1 MAMTDRDPAL
11 ERGGQGVTFARGF
24 VAGAVAAGV
33 KREGTTRLDVAVIA
47 STAEHCHAAGV
58 FTTNQVIAAPCVIS
72 RKHLGKGHL
81 RAIVVN
87 SGNANACTGPQGERD
102 AVAMA
107 TAGAELLHVDP
118 HDMAVAS
125 TGVIGVPL
133 PMDRIAPA
141 IGRIKLSEA
150 GWDDVSRA
158 IMTTDTRPKVAQR
171 EVVLVDGTVR
181 IGGIAKGAG
190 MIHPNMATL
199 LTFVT
204 TDAHIDGAALRPMLR
219 SAADDTFNAI
229 SVDGDTSTN
238 DTLLVLANGA
248 SGVRVGAVDGSKF
261 LDALTAVCLD
271 LARAVVADGE
281 GVTKVFEVRLT
292 GAASESDARAAAR
305 TITTSNL
312 VKTAIHGADP
322 NWGRILAAAGRS
334 GAKVDAARATVRIGD
349 VAVFEKG
356 APRSFDANAVRA
368 LLAKAEIAIEVDLG
382 LGDSTARAWGTDLSA
397 EYVRINADYTT

>member
-1 MAMTDRDPAL
+1 MALKNGRDG
-11 ERGGQGVTFARGF
+11 RGVTYARGF
-24 VAGAVAAGV
+24 VAGAVAGGV
-33 KREGTTRLDVAVIA
+33 KHEGTTRLDLALIA

-58 FTTNQVIAAPCVIS
+58 FTTNSVIAAPCVVTK
-72 RKHLGKGHL
+72 KHIGRGHL
-81 RAIVVN
+81 RGIVVN

-102 AVAMA
+102 AIAMA
-107 TAGAELLHVDP
+107 AAAGGALGVDP
-118 HDMAVAS
+118 HDVAIAS

-133 PMDRIAPA
+133 PMDRIVPA
-141 IGRIKLSEA
+141 IGRIALSEA
-150 GWDDVSRA
+150 GWDDASRA

-171 EVVLVDGTVR
+171 EVTLSGGTVR

-204 TDAHIDGAALRPMLR
+204 TDALIDSAALRPMLR
-219 SAADDTFNAI
+219 SAADDSFNAI

-248 SGVRVGAVDGSKF
+248 SGVRVGTIDGPPF
-261 LDALTAVCLD
+261 LDALAAVCLD
-271 LARAVVADGE
+271 LARAIVADGE
-281 GVTKVFEVRLT
+281 GATKVFEIRVT

-305 TITTSNL
+305 TVTTSNL

-334 GAKVDAARATVRIGD
+334 GAKVDAAKASVRIGG
-349 VAVFEKG
+349 VAVYDRG
-356 APRSFDANAVRA
+356 APRAFDPNAVRA
-368 LLAKAEIAIEVDLG
+368 AFERADIAIELDLG
-382 LGDSTARAWGTDLSA
+382 LGEATARAWGTDLSA

>member
-1 MAMTDRDPAL
+1 MAVST
-11 ERGGQGVTFARGF
+11 GHGVTFARGF

-33 KREGTTRLDVAVIA
+33 KQKDTTRLDVAVIA

-58 FTTNQVIAAPCVIS
+58 FTMNQVIAAPCIVTKRHIG
-72 RKHLGKGHL
+72 RGQL
-81 RAIVVN
+81 RGIVVN
-87 SGNANACTGPQGERD
+87 SGNANACTGPGGERD

-107 TAGAELLHVDP
+107 TAAAELLHVDP
-118 HDMAVAS
+118 HDVAVAS

-133 PMDRIAPA
+133 PMDRIVPA
-141 IGRIKLSEA
+141 IGRVRLSAA
-150 GWDDVSRA
+150 GWADASRA

-171 EVVLVDGTVR
+171 ELTLSGGAVR

-204 TDAHIDGAALRPMLR
+204 TDALVDAAVLRPMLR

-248 SGVRVGAVDGSKF
+248 SGVGVGTLDGPAF
-261 LDALTAVCLD
+261 LDALTAVCRD
-271 LARAVVADGE
+271 LARAIVADGE
-281 GVTKVFEVRLT
+281 GATKVFEVHVTR
-292 GAASESDARAAAR
+292 AASESDARAAAR
-305 TITTSNL
+305 TVTSSNL

-334 GAKVDAARATVRIGD
+334 GATVDAARASIRIGGVVVYD
-349 VAVFEKG
+349 RG
-356 APRSFDANAVRA
+356 APCPFDAGAVRA
-368 LLAKAEIAIEVDLG
+368 SFAKPDIAIELDLG
-382 LGDSTARAWGTDLSA
+382 LGEAAARAWGSDLSA

>member
-1 MAMTDRDPAL
+1 MAMSA
-11 ERGGQGVTFARGF
+11 GQGVTFARGF

-33 KREGTTRLDVAVIA
+33 KHEGTTRLDLALIA

-58 FTTNQVIAAPCVIS
+58 FTTNSVIAAPCVVTK
-72 RKHLGKGHL
+72 KHIGRGHL
-81 RAIVVN
+81 RGIVVN

-102 AVAMA
+102 AIAMA
-107 TAGAELLHVDP
+107 AAAGGALGVDP
-118 HDMAVAS
+118 HDVAIAS

-133 PMDRIAPA
+133 PMDRIVPA
-141 IGRIKLSEA
+141 IGRIALSEA
-150 GWDDVSRA
+150 GWDDASRA

-171 EVVLVDGTVR
+171 EVTLSGGTVR

-204 TDAHIDGAALRPMLR
+204 TDALIDSAALRPMLR
-219 SAADDTFNAI
+219 SAADDSFNAI

-248 SGVRVGAVDGSKF
+248 SGVRVGTIDGPPF
-261 LDALTAVCLD
+261 LDALAAVCLD
-271 LARAVVADGE
+271 LARAIVADGE
-281 GVTKVFEVRLT
+281 GATKVFEIRVT

-305 TITTSNL
+305 TVTTSNL

-334 GAKVDAARATVRIGD
+334 GAKVDAAKASVRIGG
-349 VAVFEKG
+349 VAVYDRG
-356 APRSFDANAVRA
+356 APRAFDPNAVRA
-368 LLAKAEIAIEVDLG
+368 AFERADIAIELDLG
-382 LGDSTARAWGTDLSA
+382 LGEATARAWGTDLSA

>member
-1 MAMTDRDPAL
+1 VAVT
-11 ERGGQGVTFARGF
+11 GKGVTYARGF

-33 KREGTTRLDVAVIA
+33 KEAGTTRLDLAVIA
-47 STAEHCHAAGV
+47 STAEHCHAAAV
-58 FTTNQVIAAPCVIS
+58 FTTNQVIAAPCLVTK
-72 RKHLGKGHL
+72 KHVARGHL
-81 RAIVVN
+81 RGIVVN

-102 AVAMA
+102 ALAMA
-107 TAGAELLHVDP
+107 TAAGALLGVDP
-118 HDMAVAS
+118 EQIAVAS
-125 TGVIGVPL
+125 TGVIGVSM
-133 PMDRIAPA
+133 PMTRISPA
-141 IGRIKLSEA
+141 IGRVRSSES
-150 GWDDVSRA
+150 GWDDASRA

-171 EVVLVDGTVR
+171 EVTLSGGAVR

-199 LTFVT
+199 LAFVT
-204 TDAHIDGAALRPMLR
+204 TDALIDSAALRPMLR

-248 SGVRVGAVDGSKF
+248 SGVRVGTLDGPAF

-271 LARAVVADGE
+271 LARGIVADGE
-281 GVTKVFEVRLT
+281 GVTKVFEVRVA
-292 GAASESDARAAAR
+292 GAASGGDARVAAR

-334 GAKVDAARATVRIGD
+334 GAKVEAAKASVRIGGIAVFD
-349 VAVFEKG
+349 KGVPCAFDPGAVRAVFEQ
-356 APRSFDANAVRA
+356 P
-368 LLAKAEIAIEVDLG
+368 EIEIVVDLG
-382 LGDSTARAWGTDLSA
+382 LGDATARAWGTDLSA

>member
-1 MAMTDRDPAL
+1 MAVTVED
-11 ERGGQGVTFARGF
+11 GQGVTYARGF

-33 KREGTTRLDVAVIA
+33 KHEGATRLDVAVIA

-58 FTTNQVIAAPCVIS
+58 FTTNQVIAAPCIIT

-81 RAIVVN
+81 RGIVVN

-107 TAGAELLHVDP
+107 SAAAALLQVDP
-118 HDMAVAS
+118 HDVAVAS

-133 PMDRIAPA
+133 PMDRLAPA
-141 IGRIKLSEA
+141 IGRVALSRA
-150 GWDDVSRA
+150 GWDDASHA
-158 IMTTDTRPKVAQR
+158 IMTTDTRPKIAQR
-171 EVVLVDGTVR
+171 EVALADGTVR

-199 LTFVT
+199 LTFIT
-204 TDAHIDGAALRPMLR
+204 TDAHIDSAALRPMLR
-219 SAADDTFNAI
+219 DAADDSFNAI

-238 DTLLVLANGA
+238 DTLLLLANGA
-248 SGVRVGAVDGSKF
+248 SGVHVGTADGSKF
-261 LDALTAVCLD
+261 LDALGAVCLD

-281 GVTKVFEVRLT
+281 GVTKVFEVRVT
-292 GAASESDARAAAR
+292 GAASESDARLAAR

-334 GAKVDAARATVRIGD
+334 GAKVDAAKATVRIGD
-349 VAVFEKG
+349 QAVFDTG
-356 APRSFDANAVRA
+356 APRPFDANAVRA
-368 LLAKAEIAIEVDLG
+368 IFARPEILIEVDLG
-382 LGDSTARAWGTDLSA
+382 IGDSTARTWGTDLSA

>member
-1 MAMTDRDPAL
+1 VAVTVED
-11 ERGGQGVTFARGF
+11 GKGVTFARGF

-33 KREGTTRLDVAVIA
+33 KHEGATRLDVAVIA
-47 STAEHCHAAGV
+47 STAEHCHGAGV
-58 FTTNQVIAAPCVIS
+58 FTTNQVIAAPCIVT

-81 RAIVVN
+81 RGIVVN
-87 SGNANACTGPQGERD
+87 SGNANAGTGPQGERD
-102 AVAMA
+102 ALAMA
-107 TAGAELLHVDP
+107 AAAAALLRVDP
-118 HDMAVAS
+118 HDVGVAS

-141 IGRIKLSEA
+141 IGRITLTA
-150 GWDDVSRA
+150 GGWDDASRA

-171 EVVLVDGTVR
+171 EVVLAEGTVR

-219 SAADDTFNAI
+219 SAADDSFNAI

-248 SGVRVGAVDGSKF
+248 SGVRVGTADGSTF
-261 LDALTAVCLD
+261 LDALSAVCLD
-271 LARAVVADGE
+271 LARAVAADGE
-281 GVTKVFEVRLT
+281 GVTKVFEVRLS
-292 GAASESDARAAAR
+292 GAASASDARAAAR

-334 GAKVDAARATVRIGD
+334 GAKVDAARATVRIGG
-349 VAVFEKG
+349 VAVFEGG
-356 APRSFDANAVRA
+356 APRPFDAAAVRA
-368 LLAKAEIAIEVDLG
+368 LLARPEIIIAVDLG